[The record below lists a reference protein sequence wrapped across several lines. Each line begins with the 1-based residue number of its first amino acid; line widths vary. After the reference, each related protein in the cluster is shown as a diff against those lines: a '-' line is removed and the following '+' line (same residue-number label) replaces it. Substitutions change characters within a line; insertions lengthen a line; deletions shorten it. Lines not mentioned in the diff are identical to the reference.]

1 MQKKITSIVS
11 SLLFIGIAFF
21 LFSSFLTPTHRW
33 LALGDSIT
41 YLNDHPDETGNRV
54 TRGYC
59 SRVTDAMP
67 ELQYINQGHNGWTA
81 VRIAAEIH
89 HLGLV
94 PADVY
99 SVFLGTNDWWGGKR
113 LGTLDDYRNS
123 TGDST
128 VMGAFRIIMDTL
140 HALNPKAKIVLITP
154 MQRMDFVYVLNA
166 KNHAYGSYQPK
177 NGQTLEQF
185 ANAVIA
191 IGKETG
197 LPVID
202 LYHDSRLSVEKLVK
216 FKRLRNPQTGEYQD
230 YTYPASNTIPFDPAK
245 DAYPYPPEA
254 IGMTYDGL
262 HPSDAG
268 NVIIADKIVKV
279 FRKLKF

>member
-1 MQKKITSIVS
+1 MPRTITPRISG
-11 SLLFIGIAFF
+11 LLLISMIFC
-21 LFSSFLTPTHRW
+21 LSSSFQKPLRRW

-41 YLNDHPDETGNRV
+41 YLNDHLDETGNRV

-59 SRVTDAMP
+59 SRVTDALP
-67 ELQYINQGHNGWTA
+67 GLSYINQGHNGWTA

-89 HLGLV
+89 QLGLV

-99 SVFLGTNDWWGGKR
+99 TVFLGTNDWWAGKR
-113 LGTLDDYRNS
+113 LGSWEDYKKH
-123 TGDST
+123 TGDTT
-128 VMGAFRIIMDTL
+128 VMSAFRIILDTL
-140 HALNPKAKIVLITP
+140 HALNPMAKIVLITP

-185 ANAVIA
+185 ANAIIA

-197 LPVID
+197 IPVID
-202 LYHDSRLSVEKLVK
+202 LYHEPKLSLDRLVK
-216 FKRLRNPQTGEYQD
+216 FKRLRNPETGVYQD
-230 YTYPASNTIPFDPAK
+230 YTYPATHTIPFDPVK

-254 IGMTYDGL
+254 IGMTFDGL

-268 NVIIADKIVKV
+268 NAVIAAKIVQT